1 MPQIVGTAVV
11 TIVADAT
18 AFNATLAGLGAK
30 TTAAMAPGTMGAGA
44 LSAGLA
50 GVSTSIAG
58 IGAKSTAMGKAL
70 GGFTLAAVA
79 FGVLG
84 GKAAYNFDTAM
95 RRVGAI
101 TQATGKEFDDL
112 DALAQK
118 LGRDTEYTAAEAAD
132 GMTKLALAGFNVNEI
147 MRAIPGTLR
156 LASAGG
162 FDLAT
167 ATGIAADTLRSFAME
182 VGEVGRVNDVLS
194 KTMTKTNTNLS
205 ELAYGMKFVAP
216 VAAASKISFEE
227 TTAALGGLANA
238 GLKGTIGGTALRGA
252 IVKLEKPT
260 KMGAAVIE
268 KLGLIT
274 HDATGRLL
282 PLENIIGQLEKTSF
296 GTADA
301 ITLMGQRA
309 GPGFLALVSQGSEAL
324 RVMTQ
329 RNKEAG
335 QEVDVTSKAL
345 GFNKKQHDELRWAF
359 LSSFDAVS
367 GFKFNMD
374 DTTAVLGAFIKRG
387 ASTVQAQDKLQ
398 KAMQATSNDAILPL
412 IGATRKLDGTLVDS
426 EGDVLSFQSVL
437 RLLEGTGLTSAEA
450 LEIFGESG
458 LALAEAMNLPAEEIS
473 KLSEK
478 MANSGTAAE
487 IAVKQMEGVK
497 GGLKRF
503 QSSLEGIAIVALG
516 GKNGIINK
524 MADAAD
530 AVALFFNKLMEESPG
545 VLKAIVGIIFALGG
559 LGIAFRIFGSLTKG
573 IAGLVKMFSWLAANP
588 AFIGFAILVVTLIG
602 AYKASEKFREAL
614 SNILDTVKY
623 LFSTISELLSPAID
637 AAGGAFNK
645 TGDKASYL
653 STIFKTIGD
662 VLAGL
667 VNRLT
672 MVIDKFTIWLNNL
685 SPEQIDRVRKVVE
698 VLGTALKILG
708 IALVVGTVLWGLFAL
723 SVWAAETAVK
733 GFAKGLAIVTSPM
746 GLIIIAVTVLGTAFY
761 FAYTRLDSFRSAVD
775 GFVDKIQSFFS
786 AFMEGEA
793 VVTRFTGGHRG
804 FHKAVEESLTPV
816 EKFGKAVRAVYDF
829 LADTF
834 LAVLKLVVDNIK
846 TIGVVLGIAV
856 GVFLAYQIGV
866 GLAAAATWLY
876 WAAIGAAA
884 LVNWA
889 FTASEVA
896 AAGGAGLLQVA
907 MGALNAVLALNPIG
921 LIVVALVA
929 LGVALFVAYQKFEP
943 VQRAVDSLWQNLQ
956 SLADI
961 IMNVLVVAWNMMK
974 PAVTQVADALKGIFI
989 QPLIDSFSALSA
1001 VFHGDFSGALDIAK
1015 NGLGSL
1021 KDSVIALPG
1030 AIANLVTTGFDT
1042 ADMMF
1047 GVAEDMI
1054 TNLTDGLVDKMK
1066 GVPVIGGLAEA
1077 LGGVVTSTFQ
1087 SAGGWM
1093 DIVRGIFTL
1102 DPAMIGEGFGKLKDS
1117 LITQATVIVPGLM
1130 ESLSNLF
1137 SDIIPNAL
1145 DGIGDSIKDIPI
1157 LGGIGTM
1164 VLDTIKTGFDIV
1176 GNLADIIGGLFTFDV
1191 EKIKEG
1197 LGGIVAAIGN
1207 FLIEL
1212 PGRLIDYV
1220 GDAGEIF
1227 AKYFGIAVDWIVENL
1242 PTVFAKLKDLPEIIG
1257 TFIANLFGGG
1267 KEKAK
1272 GKGKKGGGKGG
1283 DDKDAGPS
1291 FFGGMIESAKNWI
1304 LTEAGPK
1311 LTEAFKMFIKRIP
1324 PILLSIIKSAAKLV
1338 AVVVPGLIGV
1348 LSDWIGD
1355 LGGLAV
1361 RGLKNLGGILFNAI
1375 KEAFLW
1381 LVKMIPKALN
1391 FVIDVFKNIPGMII
1405 GALAALG
1412 NMLFPWIKDA
1422 FDTLVKFLPVVLSLV
1437 LNFFAGIP
1445 GKLIA
1450 LLAGLGNMLLA
1461 AIQVAFNLI
1470 IEYGPGILLGI
1481 LNFFISI
1488 PGKIIGVL
1496 ASLGGLLLG
1505 WLTTAFNWLVENGPG
1520 ILATLWGWI
1529 SSIPGLLLGLL
1540 GNLGGMLLGWLTAA
1554 FNWLVEN
1561 GPGILATLLGWIL
1574 TIPRMLVDGLL
1585 ILGGLL
1591 FDGVK
1596 IAFNFIVEKGP
1607 EVLATVLG
1615 WVTGIPGMLIG
1626 GLGAIGEQLFTWAKA
1641 GFDLVKEKGPELLT
1655 GLLDFFKGIPGK
1667 LVDALGGAAT
1677 GAFNFAAKI
1686 FNALRGFINDK
1697 LIKKLQNISVFG
1709 AKPFEGLPTIPDI
1722 PLAEGGIITKATNAL
1737 IGEDGAEV
1745 VIPLTKPE
1753 RAKELLAQSGLM
1765 ELISKGS
1772 PGIAMS
1778 AAPSTPDGN
1787 GMASTVTTAMSSVV
1801 DSAVA
1806 ALQPVKDWFT
1816 NLSIF
1821 AIEALKTFGETVWA
1835 TVHTTFEFFMMQV
1848 LTVLN
1853 ALTAFIA
1860 AWPVTISGLLANTG
1874 DLIWLSMS
1882 SGMGAF
1888 AESFKA
1894 VFADLGTFVTT
1905 WQAGLVSGIGGLPEF
1920 MGGIAGQITAAI
1932 TGPFVR
1938 FASGIWNPF
1947 AATLTGALDQI
1958 PATAN
1963 INIPS
1968 LTFPTAH
1975 EGGVIGGRLPETGG
1989 PFESSE
1995 MLVKMQRGEGVIPA
2009 SVMNAMTPAEFET
2022 IRRGDFGERDP
2033 RADKAMTERFLP
2045 EMGAP
2050 VSPMPPMGGDSF
2062 DALPSSILE
2071 GLKDALKVTFA
2082 EAKNLTEQA
2091 FYAPKY
2097 LGGIASSAAMGGL
2110 GFVGEKI
2117 TEANKA
2123 AADAIGGTGTAFPS
2137 GTPIGLPAAIERLRQ
2152 VAGRPGNYRAL
2163 IDYMTATQVPFRAVS
2178 MVRAGATTRGSG
2190 GARAS
2195 LHASGRAVDFAGMRA
2210 SRDSPELLR
2219 IYQAFQPV
2227 RDILQELIYSGPGGG
2242 FVRNPITRA
2251 DHHDHVHAGLA
2262 NGAIVS
2268 RRMTALLG
2276 EAGPEVVIPLTRP
2289 MRALQLAEESGLM
2302 GVLSQAAGQR
2312 SATQGDTGVPL
2323 GGSAAG
2329 SVAVQGLFPGQGNTY
2344 NIYGISMAQVIA
2356 EIEAREQA
2364 STRVNFTRR

>member
-11 TIVADAT
+11 TIVADTT

-30 TTAAMAPGTMGAGA
+30 TTAAMAPGTMGASA
-44 LSAGLA
+44 LSTGLA
-50 GVSTSIAG
+50 GVSASIGGVA
-58 IGAKSTAMGKAL
+58 AKSTAMGKAL

-101 TQATGKEFDDL
+101 TQATGKQFDEL

-268 KLGLIT
+268 KLGIVT

-387 ASTVQAQDKLQ
+387 ASTVQAQEKLQ
-398 KAMQATSNDAILPL
+398 QAMQATSNDAILPL

-516 GKNGIINK
+516 GKDGIINK

-545 VLKAIVGIIFALGG
+545 VLKAITGIIFALGG

-573 IAGLVKMFSWLAANP
+573 VAGLVKMFAWLAANP
-588 AFIGFAILVVTLIG
+588 AFIGFVLLTAALIG
-602 AYKASEKFREAL
+602 AYKSSEAFRDAL
-614 SNILDTVKY
+614 SKLFKQVKDVYKLITDLLKPVKELGDGVEDGGKKSSVMSDILKGLGDSIAT
-623 LFSTISELLSPAID
+623 LLGYVSKAI
-637 AAGGAFNK
+637 K
-645 TGDKASYL
+645 
-653 STIFKTIGD
+653 
-662 VLAGL
+662 
-667 VNRLT
+667 
-672 MVIDKFTIWLNNL
+672 KFQDWYDNL
-685 SPEQIDRVRKVVE
+685 SPEELENFKETLQRVIDGIKLAAVVIGGIIATWGLLAFAIFA
-698 VLGTALKILG
+698 VSTALTILTSPILLVVAG
-708 IALVVGTVLWGLFAL
+708 IAAL
-723 SVWAAETAVK
+723 GFIFKAAYDNVE
-733 GFAKGLAIVTSPM
+733 P
-746 GLIIIAVTVLGTAFY
+746 
-761 FAYTRLDSFRSAVD
+761 FRNLVD
-775 GFVDKIQSFFS
+775 GFVDNIQKFAQAFS
-786 AFMEGEA
+786 DG
-793 VVTRFTGGHRG
+793 
-804 FHKAVEESLTPV
+804 TPV
-816 EKFGKAVRAVYDF
+816 IEEGIEPIEKFGDAVRALFDN
-829 LADTF
+829 LA
-834 LAVLKLVVDNIK
+834 
-846 TIGVVLGIAV
+846 
-856 GVFLAYQIGV
+856 
-866 GLAAAATWLY
+866 GLTLEPL
-876 WAAIGAAA
+876 IGA
-884 LVNWA
+884 
-889 FTASEVA
+889 F
-896 AAGGAGLLQVA
+896 
-907 MGALNAVLALNPIG
+907 
-921 LIVVALVA
+921 
-929 LGVALFVAYQKFEP
+929 K
-943 VQRAVDSLWQNLQ
+943 
-956 SLADI
+956 
-961 IMNVLVVAWNMMK
+961 
-974 PAVTQVADALKGIFI
+974 AVTAYLTGDVPGATKAADDTLKNFTENLKTLPESIGN
-989 QPLIDSFSALSA
+989 
-1001 VFHGDFSGALDIAK
+1001 VFSGAFSFTSNFADFGIQVTDDLFASITTALGDKKVATPLAEAIASAIKAALLLLGATADIGEGLINNDDKKTKEGTDKFAK
-1015 NGLGSL
+1015 GLLTAVTETVPGLTQATSDALGSVFPTAVTNAINEL
-1021 KDSVIALPG
+1021 EKIPIAGDLAKLLLEPIKGLSQQAGGFADILTGIFTFDPEKLRSGLEGIGRGTATLVTETITAALNLIGNSFGELGNMGDYIYKNMNIEGIRDLPIVGEVAQLVAVTLAAVIGIVGNLSTALAGIFKLDPSMIYDG
-1030 AIANLVTTGFDT
+1030 LQGVVKAIANWIFEFPAALLGVI
-1042 ADMMF
+1042 AD
-1047 GVAEDMI
+1047 
-1054 TNLTDGLVDKMK
+1054 
-1066 GVPVIGGLAEA
+1066 GGEA
-1077 LGGVVTSTFQ
+1077 LGGMLQ
-1087 SAGGWM
+1087 GM
-1093 DIVRGIFTL
+1093 
-1102 DPAMIGEGFGKLKDS
+1102 
-1117 LITQATVIVPGLM
+1117 
-1130 ESLSNLF
+1130 
-1137 SDIIPNAL
+1137 
-1145 DGIGDSIKDIPI
+1145 GDY
-1157 LGGIGTM
+1157 
-1164 VLDTIKTGFDIV
+1164 
-1176 GNLADIIGGLFTFDV
+1176 
-1191 EKIKEG
+1191 
-1197 LGGIVAAIGN
+1197 
-1207 FLIEL
+1207 
-1212 PGRLIDYV
+1212 LIDH
-1220 GDAGEIF
+1220 
-1227 AKYFGIAVDWIVENL
+1227 L
-1242 PTVFAKLKDLPEIIG
+1242 PEFLDFMKDLPEQLLRLLQD
-1257 TFIANLFGGG
+1257 TFG
-1267 KEKAK
+1267 KDRDK
-1272 GKGKKGGGKGG
+1272 GKAAGKKGGDDQNPIIGFFSGLFDSFLDWAEGEGPRIFARAFG
-1283 DDKDAGPS
+1283 D
-1291 FFGGMIESAKNWI
+1291 FV
-1304 LTEAGPK
+1304 
-1311 LTEAFKMFIKRIP
+1311 KRIP
-1324 PILLSIIKSAAKLV
+1324 TILKDILVGAFKVVFVVLV
-1338 AVVVPGLIGV
+1338 AILTVLLDWVGDLAEFMGRELAGAFMSIGGLI
-1348 LSDWIGD
+1348 LK
-1355 LGGLAV
+1355 
-1361 RGLKNLGGILFNAI
+1361 GLKNLGGIIFNGI
-1375 KEAFLW
+1375 KEVFLT
-1381 LVKMIPKALN
+1381 LFGDLPKNIGLLLAA
-1391 FVIDVFKNIPGMII
+1391 IANIPGMLV
-1405 GALAALG
+1405 GALAGVG
-1412 NMLFPWIKDA
+1412 NFLFPWLKGA
-1422 FDTLVKFLPVVLSLV
+1422 FDTLVTFMPVVLELL
-1437 LNFFAGIP
+1437 LNFFVGIP
-1445 GKLIA
+1445 AKLIDLLLGLGQMLISA
-1450 LLAGLGNMLLA
+1450 LQFAFALVVEYGPAILSTLWGWVSSIPKMLIGLLAGLG
-1461 AIQVAFNLI
+1461 Q
-1470 IEYGPGILLGI
+1470 
-1481 LNFFISI
+1481 
-1488 PGKIIGVL
+1488 
-1496 ASLGGLLLG
+1496 LLLTAVT
-1505 WLTTAFNWLVENGPG
+1505 LAFNWIATNGPG
-1520 ILATLWGWI
+1520 ILAAVI
-1529 SSIPGLLLGLL
+1529 
-1540 GNLGGMLLGWLTAA
+1540 
-1554 FNWLVEN
+1554 
-1561 GPGILATLLGWIL
+1561 
-1574 TIPRMLVDGLL
+1574 
-1585 ILGGLL
+1585 
-1591 FDGVK
+1591 
-1596 IAFNFIVEKGP
+1596 
-1607 EVLATVLG
+1607 G
-1615 WVTGIPGMLIG
+1615 WVIGIPGQIIG
-1626 GLGAIGEQLFTWAKA
+1626 ALGAIGGTLFGWAKA
-1641 GFDLVKEKGPELLT
+1641 GFDLVVQKGPELLA
-1655 GLLDFFKGIPGK
+1655 GLVSFFAGIPSK
-1667 LVDALGGAAT
+1667 LIGALGDAA
-1677 GAFNFAAKI
+1677 GGVGNFAAKI
-1686 FNALRGFINDK
+1686 FNSLAGFINDK
-1697 LIKKLQNISVFG
+1697 LVNKLRKISVFG
-1709 AKPFEGLPTIPDI
+1709 AKPFEGIPTIPEI
-1722 PLAEGGIITKATNAL
+1722 KLAQGGIITKATNA
-1737 IGEDGAEV
+1737 IVGEDGPEV
-1745 VIPLTKPE
+1745 VIPLSKPE
-1753 RAKELLAQSGLM
+1753 RAKELLVQSGLM
-1765 ELISKGS
+1765 DIISSGS

-1778 AAPSTPDGN
+1778 SPSSTPDTDGIS
-1787 GMASTVTTAMSSVV
+1787 STITTALSSVV
-1801 DSAVA
+1801 DSAVST
-1806 ALQPVKDWFT
+1806 LQPIKDWFS

-1821 AIEALKTFGETVWA
+1821 AIESLKTFGETVWA
-1835 TVHTTFEFFMMQV
+1835 GIKVTFQFLV
-1848 LTVLN
+1848 LQILTLLQS
-1853 ALTAFIA
+1853 LTAYIA
-1860 AWPVTISGLLANTG
+1860 AWPLTISGLLANTG
-1874 DLIWLSMS
+1874 SLIWLSMS

-1894 VFADLGTFVTT
+1894 VFVDIGTFVTS
-1905 WQAGLVSGIGGLPEF
+1905 WQASLTLGLGGLPGF

-1963 INIPS
+1963 INIPT

-1989 PFESSE
+1989 PFDSSE

-2009 SVMNAMTPAEFET
+2009 SVMKAMTPAEFDAL
-2022 IRRGDFGERDP
+2022 RRGDFGERDP
-2033 RADKAMTERFLP
+2033 RADKAMAARFMP

-2050 VSPMPPMGGDSF
+2050 ASPMPPMGGESF

-2110 GFVGEKI
+2110 GFVGKKI

-2123 AADAIGGTGTAFPS
+2123 AADAIGGTGTAFPA

-2276 EAGPEVVIPLTRP
+2276 ESGPEVVIPLTRP